1 MENIVSKKYY
11 YKEYQQK
18 YYKTNRERYITLQR
32 KRRFK
37 NRLEKILI
45 EKLRLLYISEKLALT
60 TTDSKKT
67 TQVTS

>member
-45 EKLRLLYISEKLALT
+45 EKLRLLYVAEKLALT
-60 TTDSKKT
+60 TTNSNSSKRDS
-67 TQVTS
+67 S